1 MRILNSDFLTLPFQ
15 TVVRVQAGGSNP
27 GPDDRGSNDEKHAGE
42 QTTTRSCGPHSA
54 HPRRW
59 IEKPCDIEK

>member
-1 MRILNSDFLTLPFQ
+1 MRIHNTDFSTLPFQ

-42 QTTTRSCGPHSA
+42 QTTTGSCEPHSA
-54 HPRRW
+54 HPHWW
-59 IEKPCDIEK
+59 IEKPGDKEK